1 MRTMSSTEDM
11 SLINQKV
18 NIDKRKQIQ
27 GVLKKKV
34 VEEEEEIIFR
44 QFEGGFAEVYA
55 TDSPSGWLG

>member
-27 GVLKKKV
+27 RVLKKKV

-44 QFEGGFAEVYA
+44 
-55 TDSPSGWLG
+55 

>member
-11 SLINQKV
+11 SLTNQKV

-44 QFEGGFAEVYA
+44 
-55 TDSPSGWLG
+55 